1 MLDDPLDLMI
11 GEDEDDS
18 EDGDVLDQLG
28 DGL

>member
-1 MLDDPLDLMI
+1 MSDVLDELI

-18 EDGDVLDQLG
+18 EDGDVFDVLG